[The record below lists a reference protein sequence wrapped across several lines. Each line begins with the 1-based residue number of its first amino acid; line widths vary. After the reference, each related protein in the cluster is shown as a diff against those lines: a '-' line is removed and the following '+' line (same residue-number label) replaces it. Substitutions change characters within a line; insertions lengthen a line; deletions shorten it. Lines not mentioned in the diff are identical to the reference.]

1 MSSEQGPG
9 TGKTPSKGDRSAR
22 LGMDYSALASSSKAT
37 PNQGHTVSSKRPL
50 TDPTSSDEE
59 TQHKSE
65 RKQAKIFNDLTMD
78 EEDIVEGEIV
88 KSGITEQP
96 GSIPE
101 VETEAPE

>member
-59 TQHKSE
+59 TQHKPE
-65 RKQAKIFNDLTMD
+65 RKQAKIFIDLTMD

-88 KSGITEQP
+88 ESGITEQP
-96 GSIPE
+96 GSAPG